1 MRRIIDALAT
11 IMATIV
17 DVVTLPFRV
26 LIRLLSPSRR
36 RAAAGLRRRRAV

>member
-17 DVVTLPFRV
+17 DIVTLPFRV
-26 LIRLLSPSRR
+26 LIRLLTPSRR
-36 RAAAGLRRRRAV
+36 RGAEPRRRRAA

>member
-17 DVVTLPFRV
+17 NVVTLPFRV
-26 LIRLLSPSRR
+26 LIRLLTPSRR
-36 RAAAGLRRRRAV
+36 RAGASPRRRGAA

>member
-17 DVVTLPFRV
+17 NIITLPFRV

-36 RAAAGLRRRRAV
+36 RTEPRRRRAV